1 MGRATYLNILYLTED
16 DDDCNKDT
24 YTNLQEAA
32 VTKKSVEMAYLEW
45 IFFKKFEAVQSFIE
59 RLPGIN
65 PPMRRSALD
74 SSMDTPSRPI

>member
-32 VTKKSVEMAYLEW
+32 VTKKSVEMAYLE
-45 IFFKKFEAVQSFIE
+45 
-59 RLPGIN
+59 
-65 PPMRRSALD
+65 
-74 SSMDTPSRPI
+74 